1 MSLKSDA
8 PKLGDTFAVP
18 MTLDELIEYLRPRFA
33 QIASLELA
41 KVRDRIAA
49 LEQEA
54 HRDEG

>member
-1 MSLKSDA
+1 MKPDDPYL
-8 PKLGDTFAVP
+8 VP

-41 KVRDRIAA
+41 RVRDRIAA

-54 HRDEG
+54 AHDEG